1 MRILI
6 ADDAAFMRMVL
17 RKLLETAGHEVVGE
31 AANGEQAVLEYKRLK
46 PDLVTMDITM
56 PVMDGIIATKEIRR
70 FDPKAKIIV
79 TSAMGQNAMVKEA
92 IMSGAMDFVVKPV
105 DEDRFLQAVANAK

>member
-6 ADDAAFMRMVL
+6 TDDAAFMRMVL

-31 AANGEQAVLEYKRLK
+31 AANGEQAVAEYKRLQ

-56 PVMDGIIATKEIRR
+56 PIMDGIMATKEIRR
-70 FDPKAKIIV
+70 FDPKAKVIV
-79 TSAMGQNAMVKEA
+79 TSAMGQMAMVKEA
-92 IMSGAMDFVVKPV
+92 LVAGAIDFVVKPV
-105 DEDRFLQAVANAK
+105 DQDRFLQAIANAS